1 MEPITAQLESW
12 VELDHNTCI
21 DMHLEVSLHA
31 AIVQSQISP
40 QINDKLITNTTILYL
55 LQNKLCRTVFIKL
68 SLPSPVIKDFLSKR
82 EQFRGNLTGKMAYK
96 RAYEKSK
103 VGRKAVSG

>member
-1 MEPITAQLESW
+1 
-12 VELDHNTCI
+12 
-21 DMHLEVSLHA
+21 MHLEVSLHA
-31 AIVQSQISP
+31 AIVQSQFSL
-40 QINDKLITNTTILYL
+40 QIIDKLITNTTILYL